1 MALLLSVTK
10 KAILNLQWRY
20 KIANNLKNTLE
31 ALCLD
36 EWQHVVVRRKAGR
49 SFEYLGGGM
58 VPKVI
63 KRFGDEIIVKSQFI
77 EGIFVIYV
85 E

>member
-1 MALLLSVTK
+1 M
-10 KAILNLQWRY
+10 I
-20 KIANNLKNTLE
+20 KIANNLKTTLE

-49 SFEYLGGGM
+49 SIEYLGGGL
-58 VPKVI
+58 VSKVI
-63 KRFGDEIIVKSQFI
+63 SRFGDNNIVKSQFI
-77 EGIFVIYV
+77 DGVFVIYV